1 MRIRYVQ
8 TFTAM
13 HEGAVVDEQRLEHIL
28 ETHMKQ
34 DFSHGTEAF
43 RDELLARCLEALSAR
58 DDASRN
64 ENGEDIDEED
74 LELLAA
80 AGIYLPPLPDTT
92 S

>member
-1 MRIRYVQ
+1 M
-8 TFTAM
+8 
-13 HEGAVVDEQRLEHIL
+13 DEQRLEHIL

-58 DDASRN
+58 GDEARS

-80 AGIYLPPLPDTT
+80 AGIYLPPLSETT

>member
-43 RDELLARCLEALSAR
+43 RDELLARSLEALSAR
-58 DDASRN
+58 SDEARS